1 MFKKWLVSLALVL
14 FSAMAGAQQW
24 QEDVHYKVVKP
35 KANAQAGVVEIFSY
49 WCPACYNFEGLVAT
63 IKEKLPADVKF
74 SKAHLDTTRFNTP
87 EIQEA
92 ATRAML
98 VARAKRKE
106 EAFNKLLF
114 EEIHVNNNRIASA
127 DEMATLIEK
136 AGVSKA
142 DYNKMYKSFG
152 LNSGFKRNKKQI
164 AGFSRVPTLLVNDKY
179 QVIFTRDMTPD
190 NIVELVVWLS
200 EQP

>member
-1 MFKKWLVSLALVL
+1 MLKKWLIGVALVL
-14 FSAMAGAQQW
+14 LSAITSAQQW
-24 QEDVHYKVVKP
+24 QEDVHFKVIKP
-35 KANAQAGVVEIFSY
+35 KAKPQEGVVEIFSY

-63 IKEKLPADVKF
+63 IKGKLPADVKF

-98 VARAKRKE
+98 IARAKGLE

-114 EEIHVNNNRIASA
+114 EEIHVNKNRIASA
-127 DEMATLIEK
+127 EEIVTLAQS
-136 AGVSKA
+136 AGINKA
-142 DYNKMYKSFG
+142 DFDKMGKSFG
-152 LNSGFKRNKKQI
+152 LRSGFNRNKKQI
-164 AGFSRVPTLLVNDKY
+164 AGFSRVPTLLVNDKF

-200 EQP
+200 SRP